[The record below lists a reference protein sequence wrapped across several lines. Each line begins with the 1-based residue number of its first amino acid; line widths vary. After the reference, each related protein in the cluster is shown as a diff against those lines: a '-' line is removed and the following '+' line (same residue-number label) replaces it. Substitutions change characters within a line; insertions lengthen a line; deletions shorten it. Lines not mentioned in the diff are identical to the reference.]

1 MFRAILACAFLLIPA
16 LATAAA
22 EDAFLQGPEQVGQVR
37 SVQGTVIGLHADPDR
52 TCAVVLADLPR
63 EHGQGMGG
71 GGRFFLCSA
80 QVEFTMGQAWKGQVK
95 QTGTRRA
102 RVGSAWRTLPLFVPV
117 S

>member
-1 MFRAILACAFLLIPA
+1 MFRAFLVVAFLLAPS
-16 LATAAA
+16 LSAAA
-22 EDAFLQGPEQVGQVR
+22 ADDNFLQGPEQIGQVR
-37 SVQGTVIGLHADPDR
+37 RVQGTVIGLHVDPDR

-102 RVGSAWRTLPLFVPV
+102 RVGPAWRTLPLFVPV